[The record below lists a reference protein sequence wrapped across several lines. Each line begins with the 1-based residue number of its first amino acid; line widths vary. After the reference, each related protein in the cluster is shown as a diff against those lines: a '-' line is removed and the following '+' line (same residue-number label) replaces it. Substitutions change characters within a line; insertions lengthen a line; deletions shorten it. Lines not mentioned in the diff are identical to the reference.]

1 MWNVVRVSALLALS
15 LVPVRATPAATPA
28 AAPEAAEPDPV
39 MTALVTEIDRAMA
52 ELGQVVPPPY
62 FLAAEVT
69 ETDSVSMSA
78 EEGGLQGYHPEHRR
92 WLDVDVRV
100 GRPDLDSTHPLRSGR
115 DRSRRHGRALAVSD
129 DVDVIRR
136 GIWRELDARFVE
148 AQERWAK
155 VESDQQV
162 LVGEE
167 PAEDL
172 APTTPV
178 AEIHPPATLELDLE
192 HWEETLRRASAVL
205 AESAV
210 VHDGSVKL
218 SAAAHTRWFV
228 SSEGTRIRDAR
239 THLRLS
245 IHVNT
250 MADDGEELSLGHS
263 WDATAAARL
272 PTEGQVVARVREMET
287 LLAQLR
293 AAPTQDPYTGPAVL
307 SGRAAAVFFH
317 EILGHRLE
325 GHRLKRIDDA
335 QTFRD
340 MVGEPI
346 LPTFLTVID
355 DPGVP
360 RVGEQDLNGHYLFD
374 NQGVR
379 AQAVHLVRDGILEDF
394 LQSRSPVRKGEQ
406 SNGHGRRQRGFD
418 AVTRQGNL
426 IVLAPGG
433 VGEYGLRNELLR
445 RVEEAGLE
453 YGLQI
458 EDISGG
464 FTLTGRTMPNA
475 FDVKVVI
482 ARRIYLDGRPD
493 ELVRGIDL
501 IGTPLVTFGRIEM
514 AGERVEVF
522 NGRCGAE
529 SGWVPVS
536 AVSPPLLVGEVETQ
550 RKSTAQLTPPLLAPP
565 VAAGGEEAP

>member
-1 MWNVVRVSALLALS
+1 MWNFVRVSALLFILLA
-15 LVPVRATPAATPA
+15 PVRSTPA
-28 AAPEAAEPDPV
+28 AAPEVADPDPV
-39 MTALVTEIDRAMA
+39 MEALVSEIDRAMA
-52 ELGQVVPPPY
+52 ELGQVAPPPY

-78 EEGGLQGYHPEHRR
+78 EEGGLQGYRPEHGR

-100 GRPDLDSTHPLRSGR
+100 GRPELDSTHPLRSGR
-115 DRSRRHGRALAVSD
+115 DRSSRHGRALAVSD

-172 APTTPV
+172 APTTPIT
-178 AEIHPPATLELDLE
+178 EIHPPATLELDLE
-192 HWEETLRRASAVL
+192 RWEETLRRASAVL

-210 VHDGSVKL
+210 VHDGSVTL

-239 THLRLS
+239 TYLRLS

-263 WDATAAARL
+263 WDAAAAAGL
-272 PTEGQVVARVREMET
+272 PTEGQVVARVREMEA

-293 AAPTQDPYTGPAVL
+293 VAPTQDPYTGPAVL
-307 SGRAAAVFFH
+307 SGRASAVFFH

-346 LPTFLTVID
+346 LPTFLSVID

-379 AQAVHLVRDGILEDF
+379 AQPVHLVSDGILEDF
-394 LQSRSPVRKGEQ
+394 LQSRSPVRKGER

-433 VGEYGLRNELLR
+433 VGEHLLRDELLR

-493 ELVRGIDL
+493 ELVRGVDL

-514 AGERVEVF
+514 AGDRVEVF

-536 AVSPPLLVGEVETQ
+536 AVSPALLVGEVETQ
-550 RKSTAQLTPPLLAPP
+550 RKSTAQLTPPLLPPP
-565 VAAGGEEAP
+565 VSAGGEEAP